1 MNVKYIKRDA
11 EMDRIADAFSGYIH
25 RHSNLDLV
33 WSEKIGYVLMT
44 INPDKRLGEEYCSF
58 HTAHNLAYRLFSEIV
73 TDVVLETESWNDS
86 SNLDEMETKEVRLRW
101 TPFLEMLPEYA
112 SVCED
117 ILTGN
122 KDKYSEWGSVLWQTI
137 MAILVTAACSCCCGR
152 GAGIVGDVTLRDS
165 KHCQHYRKALLT
177 RTVCLRCR

>member
-58 HTAHNLAYRLFSEIV
+58 HTTHSLAYRLFSEIV

-86 SNLDEMETKEVRLRW
+86 SNLDEIETKEVRLRW

-117 ILTGN
+117 ILC
-122 KDKYSEWGSVLWQTI
+122 YL
-137 MAILVTAACSCCCGR
+137 
-152 GAGIVGDVTLRDS
+152 
-165 KHCQHYRKALLT
+165 
-177 RTVCLRCR
+177 

>member
-58 HTAHNLAYRLFSEIV
+58 HTTHSLAYRLFSEIV

-101 TPFLEMLPEYA
+101 TPF
-112 SVCED
+112 
-117 ILTGN
+117 
-122 KDKYSEWGSVLWQTI
+122 WR
-137 MAILVTAACSCCCGR
+137 CCRSMRLSAKIFSQG
-152 GAGIVGDVTLRDS
+152 
-165 KHCQHYRKALLT
+165 T
-177 RTVCLRCR
+177 RTNIANEVVYYGKRLWLFW

>member
-1 MNVKYIKRDA
+1 MMSNYIQKSPK
-11 EMDRIADAFSGYIH
+11 MDRVADAFSGYIH
-25 RHSNLDLV
+25 RHPNLDLV

-58 HTAHNLAYRLFSEIV
+58 HTAHSLAYRLFSEIV

-117 ILTGN
+117 ILAGN
-122 KDKYSEWGSVLWQTI
+122 KNKYSE
-137 MAILVTAACSCCCGR
+137 
-152 GAGIVGDVTLRDS
+152 
-165 KHCQHYRKALLT
+165 
-177 RTVCLRCR
+177 